1 MLYRNLNNNLKLNI
15 MKSEITY
22 KGKQIIECTNGYFT
36 AYPSNYSS
44 NTAKSFKTLNGAK
57 KHIDKY
63 V

>member
-1 MLYRNLNNNLKLNI
+1 

-22 KGKQIIECTNGYFT
+22 KGKQIIECTSGYFT

-63 V
+63 VQL